1 MKSFFAILFL
11 GFFLCVNA
19 VGLTN
24 SIHKLDFH
32 QLGNKASLCLG
43 CNSFIN
49 AGINQLLNTIL
60 QSGIIG
66 GCSELC
72 SKAFPTEKSEQSICN
87 LVCDSVGV
95 MTFMK
100 LVKQFQ
106 GDLDSIYFCQL
117 AHVCPVR
124 EGSKARLDSISVSP
138 QVGHQGTPFEIDV
151 VFTVLNQTS
160 TGELQIQI
168 SPPKSTTIMDGS
180 IDEGFAPG
188 QYSVKFQLDTHPTE
202 QESFESGLYQVQF
215 LACDGE
221 CGSKFPHTALLFT
234 GLTNFTIQS

>member
-11 GFFLCVNA
+11 GLFLSTHAIGVSNI
-19 VGLTN
+19 V
-24 SIHKLDFH
+24 HKLDFH
-32 QLGNKASLCLG
+32 QLDDKASLCLG

-60 QSGIIG
+60 KSGIIG
-66 GCSELC
+66 GCGELC
-72 SKAFPTEKSEQSICN
+72 SKAFPTEKSEQNICN

-95 MTFMK
+95 LSFMQLIK
-100 LVKQFQ
+100 KFQ

-117 AHVCPVR
+117 AHVCPIHD
-124 EGSKARLDSISVSP
+124 GGLARLDSITVTP

-160 TGELQIQI
+160 TGELQIEI
-168 SPPKSTTIMDGS
+168 TPPKSTAIMDGT
-180 IDEGFAPG
+180 INEGFAPG

-202 QESFESGLYQVQF
+202 QEGFESGSYQVQF
-215 LACDGE
+215 SACNGE
-221 CGSKFPHTALLFT
+221 CGSKFPHTALLFN
-234 GLTNFTIQS
+234 GMTNFTIQ

>member
-11 GFFLCVNA
+11 GFFLSANAIGVNNN
-19 VGLTN
+19 L
-24 SIHKLDFH
+24 HKIDFH
-32 QLGNKASLCLG
+32 QLDNKASLCLG

-60 QSGIIG
+60 KSGIVG
-66 GCSELC
+66 GCAELC

-95 MTFMK
+95 MSFMQLIK
-100 LVKQFQ
+100 KFQ

-117 AHVCPVR
+117 AHVCPIRDGGV
-124 EGSKARLDSISVSP
+124 ARLDSI
-138 QVGHQGTPFEIDV
+138 
-151 VFTVLNQTS
+151 TVLNQTS

-168 SPPKSTTIMDGS
+168 SPPKSTAIMDGT
-180 IDEGFAPG
+180 INEGYAPG

-202 QESFESGLYQVQF
+202 QEVFESGSYQVQF
-215 LACDGE
+215 SACDGE
-221 CGSKFPHTALLFT
+221 CGSKFPHTALLFSGT
-234 GLTNFTIQS
+234 TNFTIQS

>member
-11 GFFLCVNA
+11 GLFLCVDSIA
-19 VGLTN
+19 ISN
-24 SIHKLDFH
+24 SIQKLDFH
-32 QLGNKASLCLG
+32 KLDNKGSLCLG

-60 QSGIIG
+60 QSGIVG

-72 SKAFPTEKSEQSICN
+72 AKAFPTQKSEQNVCN

-106 GDLDSIYFCQL
+106 SDLDSIYFCQL
-117 AHVCPVR
+117 AHLCPVR
-124 EGSKARLDSISVSP
+124 EGGLARIDSISVSP
-138 QVGHQGTPFEIDV
+138 QVGHQGSTFEIDV
-151 VFTVLNQTS
+151 LFSVLNQTS
-160 TGELQIQI
+160 TGELQIEI
-168 SPPKSTTIMDGS
+168 TPPHSTPIMDGT
-180 IDEGFAPG
+180 INEGFIPG

-202 QESFESGLYQVQF
+202 QESFESGLYQVLF
-215 LACDGE
+215 TACEGE
-221 CGSKFPHTALLFT
+221 CGSKFPHTSLLFT
-234 GLTNFTIQS
+234 TLTNFTIQS

>member
-11 GFFLCVNA
+11 GFFLSTYAIGVSN
-19 VGLTN
+19 T
-24 SIHKLDFH
+24 IHKLDFH
-32 QLGNKASLCLG
+32 QADNKESLCLG

-60 QSGIIG
+60 KSGIIG

-95 MTFMK
+95 ISFMK

-124 EGSKARLDSISVSP
+124 QGGLARLDSISVSP
-138 QVGHQGTPFEIDV
+138 QLGHQGSPFEIDV
-151 VFTVLNQTS
+151 LFTVLNQTS
-160 TGELQIQI
+160 TGELQIEI
-168 SPPKSTTIMDGS
+168 TPPKSTAIMDGT
-180 IDEGFAPG
+180 INEGFIPG

-202 QESFESGLYQVQF
+202 QESFESGLYQVHF
-215 LACDGE
+215 TACEGE
-221 CGSKFPHTALLFT
+221 CGSKFPHTSLLFT
-234 GLTNFTIQS
+234 TLTNFTIQS